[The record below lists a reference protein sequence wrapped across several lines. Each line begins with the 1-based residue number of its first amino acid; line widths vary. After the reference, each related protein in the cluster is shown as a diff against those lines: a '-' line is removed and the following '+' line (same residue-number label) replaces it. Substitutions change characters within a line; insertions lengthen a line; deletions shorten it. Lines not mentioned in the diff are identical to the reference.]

1 MKESVNK
8 FPVPDDIINFVLNQL
23 NFNTKGLI
31 PAVAQQ
37 YNTNELLMMAWMN
50 KESIKKTLRL
60 GNVYYWSRSRQAL
73 WRKGEKS
80 GQTQSL
86 FEFRW
91 DCDSDTI
98 LILVNQIGVACH
110 TGRKNCFYNAIRDG
124 KILTIEKPKVNPLD
138 LYKNNK

>member
-1 MKESVNK
+1 MEESVKK
-8 FPVPDDIINFVLNQL
+8 FPVPENIITAVLNRL
-23 NFNTKGLI
+23 NFTITGLI
-31 PAVAQQ
+31 PVLAQQ
-37 YNTNELLMMAWMN
+37 FDTNEMLMMAWMN
-50 KESIKKTLRL
+50 EEAIKETLRL
-60 GNVYYWSRSRQAL
+60 GNVCYWSRSRQAL

-91 DCDSDTI
+91 DCDSDTL

-110 TGRKNCFYNAIRDG
+110 TGRKNCFYNEIRDG

-138 LYKNNK
+138 LYKNK